1 MIGYIILGVLLL
13 GLAVALYLQVRSS
26 KKQAEETEQL
36 LKDYQ
41 KRVDEQ
47 EKLLKDYR
55 ALEQNFDSVGEGYE
69 QALLA
74 FDKME
79 EDKQKMQNTV
89 QTLQQQNQSLQEE
102 RAKLTG
108 SLLQKKETIEKAADE
123 AKKTLEGYSGD
134 TSAIFRQLNNILNAN
149 DINMETAIEADD
161 NVVVNDIIA
170 KAVNQSGIAQATYL
184 ALTAEVAEDVRQTM
198 LLTNEAQVV
207 RALAALFENAAKF
220 TTEGSVKLIV
230 RPEGPQ
236 LKFMV
241 EDTGMGVPAE
251 EAEHIFE
258 PFVKLNSY
266 FDGAGIGLTAARS
279 IARRLNGDVILDT
292 TYPGPGSRFVL
303 ILPY

>member
-13 GLAVALYLQVRSS
+13 GFGVALYLQVKSS

-47 EKLLKDYR
+47 EKLLSDYR

-74 FDKME
+74 FDKLE
-79 EDKQKMQNTV
+79 EEKQKMQKTL

-108 SLLQKKETIEKAADE
+108 SLLQKKETIEKAANE
-123 AKKTLEGYSGD
+123 AKKALEGYSGD
-134 TSAIFRQLNNILNAN
+134 TSALFRQLNNILNAN

-170 KAVNQSGIAQATYL
+170 KAVSQSGIAQATYL

-198 LLTNEAQVV
+198 LLTNEAQAV

-220 TTEGSVKLIV
+220 TTEGSVKLVV

-241 EDTGMGVPAE
+241 EDTGIGVPAE

-279 IARRLNGDVILDT
+279 IARRLNGDVVLDT
-292 TYPGPGSRFVL
+292 TYAGPGSRFVL
-303 ILPY
+303 ILPF